1 MTTPSWVTSM
11 VNFIVSAFNTFVSG
25 IGNGVTTFF
34 QQIFLTN
41 TGTTENPVYE
51 LSTFA
56 SVSLVMLGVSLA
68 IGVTTLI
75 VHWVRRK

>member
-1 MTTPSWVTSM
+1 MTWVTQLVTYI
-11 VNFIVSAFNTFVSG
+11 VNAFNTFITG
-25 IGNGVTTFF
+25 IGSGVAEFF

-56 SVSLVMLGVSLA
+56 AVSLVMLGVSLA
-68 IGVTTLI
+68 IGVTTLV

>member
-1 MTTPSWVTSM
+1 MTWLTAMVTA
-11 VNFIVSAFNTFVSG
+11 VVTAFNGFVTG
-25 IGNGVTTFF
+25 IGSGVADFF

-41 TGTTENPVYE
+41 TGTEQAPVYE

-56 SVSLVMLGVSLA
+56 TVSLVMLGISLA
-68 IGVTTLI
+68 IGVTTLV

>member
-56 SVSLVMLGVSLA
+56 SVSLVMLGKKKCS
-68 IGVTTLI
+68 TKSRLI
-75 VHWVRRK
+75 AGKSH